1 MTAITTIIPVRNGAK
16 FITDALASLS
26 RQIILPDEIL
36 VVDDGSTDNT
46 VEVVLAASN
55 SNPAIKL
62 LKGPQKG
69 PGPARNV
76 AMEQASGDIITFLD
90 ADDLWPAD
98 KLHVQLQ
105 RLNKEPRVDVVSGFI
120 RYFDKLSRQKLAPAD
135 DSRINDIFHVHLGAA
150 VFRRSVFEKLGHFHE
165 DLLYSEDVD
174 LLLKIREADIPMAIL
189 KHVTLYYRRHENA
202 MTTTVTPEESKSFN
216 TAIFRSIMRR
226 RAAGINNPLPPFS
239 SLMEDYK

>member
-1 MTAITTIIPVRNGAK
+1 MTTITTIIPVKNGSA
-16 FITDALASLS
+16 FIADALASIG
-26 RQIILPDEIL
+26 RQAILPDEIL

-46 VEVVLAASN
+46 VEEVISASN
-55 SNPAIKL
+55 VNPAIKL
-62 LKGPQKG
+62 LKGPEKG

-76 AMEQASGDIITFLD
+76 ALEQARGDIITFLD

-98 KLHVQLQ
+98 KLHVQLK

-120 RYFDKLSRQKLAPAD
+120 RYFDKLSRKKLAPAD

-150 VFRRSVFEKLGHFHE
+150 VFRRSVFENLGHFHE

-189 KHVTLYYRRHENA
+189 KHITLYYRRHENA
-202 MTTTVTPEESKSFN
+202 MTTVVTAEESKSLN
-216 TAIFRSIMRR
+216 TAIFRSILRR
-226 RAAGINNPLPPFS
+226 RATGINTPMAPFS